1 VSAAP
6 RSRLPRRAG
15 LALALLAI
23 SVAPLGCATLRS
35 PESASGGSSRAARP
49 DAPPEY
55 DVLVGSLAALDGD
68 PEQARDAFA
77 RAAEKDPDS
86 AYLQRALG
94 RLSAQLDQ
102 LDDAQAHAERA
113 VALDPEDAEA
123 RVFLGR
129 LLRIRRDV
137 EGAERA
143 LLDPET
149 SEPVSEEAAL
159 LLYQVYLE
167 ASRFSD
173 ALRVAQDLLARD
185 PGNLGAHMAV
195 ATAYE
200 RMGELEKS
208 EQALRRALDEHPG
221 RFVLYSR
228 LARIR
233 RAEGDREGEIA
244 VYREVLKRHPRHYG
258 TLMSLGEAQ
267 IALDDLPGAIET
279 YSSLVAYYPED
290 QQSIRRLASLEFAAG
305 RPEAAAARLEAALA
319 RNPDQL
325 ELAYALGQVWRGSG
339 DDDKALE
346 AFGRIPESHPAY
358 PDARLQVAAVLE
370 EREDYAGALREVER
384 VRALRPSR
392 DLDFH
397 AAALMVRTGDL
408 DGGVAMLQA
417 LLDENPD
424 DDEILYQIGV
434 LYGMAKHVDQA
445 LATMQ
450 RALEKNPENAHAL
463 NYIGYTWAERGE
475 NLDQAEKMIVRALE
489 LRPDDGYITDSLGWL
504 YYMRARPMIRSGR
517 KEAGL
522 ALLEQAREKLFLA
535 ADLTGGDPVVSE
547 HLGDVHLLMDQKE
560 QALHFYE
567 EAVRLE
573 PRADEQ
579 PHLMDKLEELRRE
592 LSTR

>member
-113 VALDPEDAEA
+113 VA
-123 RVFLGR
+123 
-129 LLRIRRDV
+129 
-137 EGAERA
+137 
-143 LLDPET
+143 LDPET

-319 RNPDQL
+319 RKPDQL